1 MVRGSRIRWKGFE
14 WNWVNGGEV
23 GEVVGLVGDW
33 EWIRGVSWD
42 MR

>member
-14 WNWVNGGEV
+14 WNWVNGGEQCDMR
-23 GEVVGLVGDW
+23 GFEDWMGLV
-33 EWIRGVSWD
+33 RGVSWD

>member
-14 WNWVNGGEV
+14 GNWVNGGELCS
-23 GEVVGLVGDW
+23 EVGLVGDLGLV
-33 EWIRGVSWD
+33 RGVSWD